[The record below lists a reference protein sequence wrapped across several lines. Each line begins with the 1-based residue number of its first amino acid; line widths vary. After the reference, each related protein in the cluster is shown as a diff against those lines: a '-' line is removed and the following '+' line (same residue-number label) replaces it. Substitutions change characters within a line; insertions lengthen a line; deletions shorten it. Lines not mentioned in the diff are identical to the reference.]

1 MSYVTSLN
9 DIETFDLRSFS
20 FETLAFKTEVGEMP
34 TYTFTLAV
42 PELLRIV
49 KELGL
54 VVRNDFSLDGD
65 DYGNRPL
72 DRKHVARIAAGLT
85 QRPDTPIQMIS
96 LAIPA
101 ELDGAPTH
109 KWTRAR
115 ARMSGSVE
123 LGHLRLYQDVN
134 AHIQNGQHT
143 LAALESVMSGD
154 DAHAKEVLSRSS
166 APIQLLVQSD
176 RNEVNRIFVIAGQT
190 KPISPALIAALDQSS
205 YANRLGVQV
214 GRSARLFTDD
224 RERLVYLSSSAS
236 QGALYSTAH
245 VRGFSA
251 AIFIG
256 FKDRTPDAREA
267 NFRAV
272 LEGRCNG
279 GGNLDEELDAELD
292 AVVTEVVQVLDYA
305 YGRMPGWRELQG
317 GELTPKEFRAAYLH
331 GAPAGLYVIGGA
343 LGAARFCGVP
353 LPKVVDALAA
363 LEWQRAAYELDNG
376 GKAVHPVFDGTLV
389 RFEEVRRD
397 DGTNEWAP
405 TTTGGART
413 NYEAATE
420 RLLGVLSN
428 MDNSFADLAS
438 SSTLR
443 HLGLRAAAR
452 RGRPRK
458 HPSGDA

>member
-1 MSYVTSLN
+1 MSDSTSLD
-9 DIETFDLRSFS
+9 DIDTFDLRSFS

-34 TYTFTLAV
+34 TFTFTLAV
-42 PELLRIV
+42 PDLLRLV

-54 VVRNDFSLDGD
+54 VVRNNFSLDSDG
-65 DYGNRPL
+65 YGNRPL
-72 DRKHVARIAAGLT
+72 DKKHVARIAAGLT
-85 QRPDTPIQMIS
+85 ERPDTPIQMIT
-96 LAIPA
+96 LAIPG
-101 ELDGAPTH
+101 ELNGAPTH

-115 ARMSGSVE
+115 ARTSGPVE
-123 LGHLRLYQDVN
+123 LGQFRMYQDVT

-143 LAALESVMSGD
+143 LAALESVMDGD
-154 DAHAKEVLSRSS
+154 AVEAKEVLVRSS
-166 APIQLLVQSD
+166 VPIQVLVQSD

-214 GRSARLFTDD
+214 GRSARIFTDD
-224 RERLVYLSSSAS
+224 SERLVYLSSSAS

-251 AIFIG
+251 AIYIG

-267 NFRAV
+267 NFRKV
-272 LEGRCNG
+272 LEERCDG
-279 GGNLDEELDAELD
+279 GGSLDKELD
-292 AVVTEVVQVLDYA
+292 VVVNEIVEVLDYA
-305 YGRMPGWRELQG
+305 YGRVPGWRELQR
-317 GELTPKEFRAAYLH
+317 GELTPKEFRATYLH
-331 GAPAGLYVIGGA
+331 GAPAGLYVIGGV

-353 LPKVVDALAA
+353 LPKVVDALAT
-363 LEWQRAAYELDNG
+363 LEWQRAAHELDKD

-389 RFEEVRRD
+389 RFEEVQRD
-397 DGTNEWAP
+397 DGTSEWAP

-420 RLLGVLSN
+420 RLLGLLSH
-428 MDNSFADLAS
+428 MDSSFAGLTS
-438 SSTLR
+438 PSTLR

-458 HPSGDA
+458 NPTGPA